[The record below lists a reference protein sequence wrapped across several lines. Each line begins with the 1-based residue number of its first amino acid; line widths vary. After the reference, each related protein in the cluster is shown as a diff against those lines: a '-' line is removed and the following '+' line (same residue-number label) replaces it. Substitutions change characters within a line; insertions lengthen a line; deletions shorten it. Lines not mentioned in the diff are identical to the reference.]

1 MNKRDLLIIIFII
14 SVFFILYKKQE
25 NFGNSQCSCTTQ
37 SNQAIQNI
45 RSIYANKDGTVTFN
59 NVRIT
64 GKLEV
69 DGSTQLNN
77 LNAQQI
83 GTSHINTSQ
92 INGSNWYINGTEMS
106 IPNINTSHINGSNW
120 YINGTEMSIPNISST
135 TINGPL
141 NVNGNISTKATG
153 NTSYNLYTGTV
164 YTNTGTY

>member
-106 IPNINTSHINGSNW
+106 IPNI
-120 YINGTEMSIPNISST
+120 SST